1 MDCRRAAE
9 IISGARDGQQLP
21 AAEVVQAQRH
31 CAECAECAALLA
43 TMRRMDDIPPA
54 HAPAALVERILAAAQ
69 AEADARLDAEAARE
83 HVAPAS
89 GVITPTSGVI
99 TPLSAAKPRAKR
111 SGPAW
116 WQPRFTAYAT
126 AAVVVLVVSAAS
138 TYTLMQMTRSMD
150 ATSTEDSLETMS
162 AESFAADEGASDAD
176 ASASLTEGASD
187 AKAAGAVAPAYVAWG
202 GFAWV
207 RADGPTPTA
216 SELTTAGTTTSD
228 LGDPSGPADRTVLT
242 LAADPE
248 AIFVQ
253 SADGTLMRFT
263 RVVRTL
269 GMREYAL
276 SAGGSLATFGTW
288 PSLPPTYATPTA
300 DDGSPTF
307 TRQGF
312 DDRSL
317 DIYVPVGGD
326 AANGF
331 ALAPGTPP
339 EDPAAGNPFWTW
351 WEPVE

>member
-9 IISGARDGQQLP
+9 IISGARDGEQLP
-21 AAEVVQAQRH
+21 AAEVVQAQQH
-31 CAECAECAALLA
+31 CAGCAECAAMLA
-43 TMRRMDDIPPA
+43 TVRRMDDVPPA

-89 GVITPTSGVI
+89 GVIA
-99 TPLSAAKPRAKR
+99 PLSAAKPRAKR

-150 ATSTEDSLETMS
+150 ATSAEDSMEIMS
-162 AESFAADEGASDAD
+162 TEPFAADEGISAAD
-176 ASASLTEGASD
+176 ASTSLAAGDSSD
-187 AKAAGAVAPAYVAWG
+187 ARAAGAVAPAYVAWRG
-202 GFAWV
+202 LAWV
-207 RADGPTPTA
+207 RADGPVPAA
-216 SELTTAGTTTSD
+216 SELVTAGTTTSD
-228 LGDPSGPADRTVLT
+228 LGDPTGPVDRTVLT
-242 LAADPE
+242 LASE
-248 AIFVQ
+248 RGAIFVQ
-253 SADGTLMRFT
+253 AADGTLMRFT

-288 PSLPPTYATPTA
+288 PSLPPTHAAPTA

-312 DDRSL
+312 EDRSL
-317 DIYVPVGGD
+317 DIYVPAGGD